1 MEQKVEIFCRNT
13 QALISVNGGE
23 RLLDIYNN
31 LHLDTPLRAVTAR
44 VNNKSESLD
53 FRIYNNCDVE
63 FVDISNSSGMR
74 AYIRSLCFVLY
85 KAVTDLY
92 PGTELRIEHSISNGN
107 YCLLNDGNEPVSAE
121 KVARIAQRMREIIEQ
136 DFPFEQKL
144 AYTETVIE
152 IFQKQGLPEKVELLR
167 STGDLYTTYYSLD
180 GLADIYYSWLV
191 PSTGYLQVFDL
202 QPYANGMLLLPPD
215 KYDPTRVATPIDQQ
229 KMLNAFNEYTTFN
242 RIIGIDGVGKL
253 NRSIDDDRAST
264 LIKVAEALHEKKIAK
279 IAEEI
284 AQRFEKGGAR
294 IVLIS
299 GPSSS
304 GKTTFSKRLSIQLMT
319 NRLIP
324 AAISLDDYFVNRIN
338 TPLDESGDYD
348 YESLYALDLQRFNSD
363 LQRLLKGE
371 NVALPTYDFK
381 SGSRIET
388 GKTMQLTPNTVLI
401 LEGIHA
407 LNPEL
412 TATIDDAQK
421 YRIYA
426 SALTSLSID
435 DHNWIP
441 TTDNRLLRRIV
452 RDAKTRGVSP
462 KDTIARWNS
471 VRRGEDRWIF
481 PYQENADA
489 MFNSSLLFE
498 LAVIREYAMPVLRTV
513 PRNCPEYAEAARLLK
528 FLHYFRSLP
537 EKEIPPTS
545 LLRECLGGSSFKY

>member
-1 MEQKVEIFCRNT
+1 MEQKVEIYCCNT
-13 QALISVNGGE
+13 QTIINVNGGE
-23 RLLDIYNN
+23 RLLDIYNRLQLN
-31 LHLDTPLRAVTAR
+31 TPLRAVTAR

-53 FRIYNNCDVE
+53 FCVYNNCDVE

-74 AYIRSLCFVLY
+74 AYVRSLCFVLY
-85 KAVTDLY
+85 KAVTDLF
-92 PGTELRIEHSISNGN
+92 PGSALRIEHSISNGN
-107 YCLLNDGNEPVSAE
+107 YCLLNDGNEPIDDE
-121 KVARIAQRMREIIEQ
+121 KVAKIRQRMCEIVAKDI
-136 DFPFEQKL
+136 PFEQKL
-144 AYTETVIE
+144 AHTEEVIE
-152 IFQKQGLPEKVELLR
+152 IFDKQNLPEKVELLR
-167 STGDLYTTYYSLD
+167 STGDLYTTYYCLD

-215 KYDPTRVATPIDQQ
+215 KYNPMQVATPIDQQ

-253 NRSIDDDRAST
+253 NRSIDEDRAST

-279 IAEEI
+279 IADEI
-284 AQRFEKGGAR
+284 ALRFKEGGAR

-319 NRLIP
+319 NRLMP
-324 AAISLDDYFVNRIN
+324 AAISLDDYFVNRVN
-338 TPLDESGDYD
+338 TPLDENGDYD

-388 GKTMQLTPNTVLI
+388 GKTLQLTSNTVLI

-412 TATIDDAQK
+412 TATIEDAQK

-481 PYQENADA
+481 PFQENADA

-528 FLHYFRSLP
+528 FLQYFRTLP

-545 LLRECLGGSSFKY
+545 LLREFLGGSSFKY

>member
-107 YCLLNDGNEPVSAE
+107 YCLLNDGNEPLSAE
-121 KVARIAQRMREIIEQ
+121 KVARIAQRMREIVEQ
-136 DFPFEQKL
+136 DLPFEQKL
-144 AYTETVIE
+144 AYTEAVIE
-152 IFQKQGLPEKVELLR
+152 IFRKQGLPEKVELLR
-167 STGDLYTTYYSLD
+167 STGDLYTTYYCLD

-284 AQRFEKGGAR
+284 AQRFKEGGAR

-324 AAISLDDYFVNRIN
+324 AAISLDDYFVNRVN

-545 LLRECLGGSSFKY
+545 LLREFLGGSSFKY

>member
-1 MEQKVEIFCRNT
+1 MEHKIELYCYNT
-13 QALISVNGGE
+13 KSTIGVDGGE
-23 RLLDIYNN
+23 RLLDIYNRLN
-31 LHLDTPLRAVTAR
+31 LDSPLRAVVAR
-44 VNNKSESLD
+44 VNNKSESLYY
-53 FRIYNNCDVE
+53 RVYNKCEVE

-74 AYIRSLCFVLY
+74 AYVRSLCFVLY
-85 KAVTDLY
+85 KAVTDLF
-92 PGTELRIEHSISNGN
+92 PGTELRIEHSVSNGN
-107 YCLLNDGNEPVSAE
+107 YCLLNDGSEPMDAA
-121 KVARIAQRMREIIEQ
+121 KVAQIKQRMAEIVAA
-136 DFPFEQKL
+136 DMPFEQKY
-144 AYTETVIE
+144 AYTDEVIKT
-152 IFQKQGLPEKVELLR
+152 FQDQGLPEKVELLQ
-167 STGDLYTTYYSLD
+167 SSGDLYTTYHCLD

-191 PSTGYLQVFDL
+191 PSTGYLQLFDL
-202 QPYANGMLLLPPD
+202 IPYAKGMLLLSPD
-215 KYDPTRVATPIDQQ
+215 KYNPTQVATPIDQK
-229 KMLNAFNEYTTFN
+229 KMLNAFDEYTTFN
-242 RIIGIDGVGKL
+242 HIIGIDGVGKL
-253 NRSIDDDRAST
+253 NRSIDEDRAST

-279 IAEEI
+279 IADEI
-284 AQRFEKGGAR
+284 ALRFKEGGAR

-319 NRLIP
+319 NRLVP
-324 AAISLDDYFVNRIN
+324 AAISLDDYFVNRVN
-338 TPLDESGDYD
+338 TPLDENGEYD

-363 LQRLLKGE
+363 LQRLIAGE
-371 NVALPTYDFK
+371 CVALPTYDFK
-381 SGSRIET
+381 SGSRVET
-388 GKTMQLTPNTVLI
+388 GKTLQLCPNTILI

-412 TATIDDAQK
+412 TATVDDAQK

-462 KDTIARWNS
+462 KDTIARWGS
-471 VRRGEDRWIF
+471 VRRGEDKWIF
-481 PYQENADA
+481 PFQENADA

-498 LAVIREYAMPVLRTV
+498 LAVIRDYAMPVLRSV
-513 PRNCPEYAEAARLLK
+513 PRNCAEYAEASRLLK

-545 LLRECLGGSSFKY
+545 LLREFLGGSSFKY

>member
-1 MEQKVEIFCRNT
+1 MEKTIKVYCHNT
-13 QALISVNGGE
+13 HSYLNVDGGEKLISIIK
-23 RLLDIYNN
+23 RLDIKNEYR
-31 LHLDTPLRAVTAR
+31 HLTAR

-53 FRIYNNCDVE
+53 FRVYNACDIE
-63 FVDISNSSGMR
+63 FVNICDPSGR
-74 AYIRSLCFVLY
+74 RVYERSLCFILY
-85 KAVTDLY
+85 KAIHELY
-92 PGTELRIEHSISNGN
+92 PDVDLRIEHSISNGK
-107 YCLLNDGNEPVSAE
+107 YCLLNDGKTVPSIEMIDNI
-121 KVARIAQRMREIIEQ
+121 RQRMQEIVERDI
-136 DFPFEQKL
+136 PFEQHI
-144 AYTETVIE
+144 AHTEDVIK
-152 IFQKQGLPEKVELLR
+152 IFEKQNLPEKVDLLR
-167 STGDLYTTYYSLD
+167 SSGDLYTTYYLLD
-180 GLADIYYSWLV
+180 DLADIYYSWLA
-191 PSTGYLQVFDL
+191 PSTGYIQVFDIR
-202 QPYANGMLLLPPD
+202 PYANGILLLPPD
-215 KYDPTRVATPIDQQ
+215 KAQPHKVAQPIEQI
-229 KMLNAFNEYTTFN
+229 KMLKAFDEYNTFN
-242 RIIGIDGVGKL
+242 QIIGLNGVGKL
-253 NRSIDDDRAST
+253 NRAIDEDRAST
-264 LIKVAEALHEKKIAK
+264 LVQVAEALHEKQIAS

-284 AQRFEKGGAR
+284 AHRFQEGKSR

-324 AAISLDDYFVNRIN
+324 AAISLDDYFVNRVN
-338 TPLDESGDYD
+338 TPLDENGEYD

-363 LQRLLKGE
+363 LKRLIDGDT
-371 NVALPTYDFK
+371 VALPTYDFK
-381 SGSRIET
+381 SGSRVET
-388 GKTMQLTPNTVLI
+388 GKTMQLTPHTVLI

-412 TATIDDAQK
+412 TTSVPEEQK
-421 YRIYA
+421 FRIYA

-435 DHNWIP
+435 DHNCIP

-462 KDTIARWNS
+462 KDTIARWES

-498 LAVIREYAMPVLRTV
+498 LAVIRDYAIPVLRSV

-537 EKEIPPTS
+537 MKEIPPTS
-545 LLRECLGGSSFKY
+545 LLREFLGGSSFKY

>member
-107 YCLLNDGNEPVSAE
+107 YCLLNDGNEPVSAG
-121 KVARIAQRMREIIEQ
+121 KVARIAQRMREIIAQ

-284 AQRFEKGGAR
+284 AQRFKEGGAR

-412 TATIDDAQK
+412 TTTIDDAQK

-545 LLRECLGGSSFKY
+545 LLREFLGGSSFKY

>member
-545 LLRECLGGSSFKY
+545 LLREFLGGSSFKY